1 MKLQKQTK
9 KNASPSWVC
18 LCASARLVPA
28 MPVTPQKPFCRVM
41 ICLGD
46 TWTAHML
53 THTHTHTRIVWRVV
67 THNPFILFPLVFC
80 YFKSL
85 VCAAMHSGRQQA
97 SRPAAG
103 TRCSSPVLIGFAH
116 AEIERGSATSGP
128 TQPVGMERE
137 MLPAFDNRLPASATS
152 PCGLA
157 I

>member
-1 MKLQKQTK
+1 MGLFVCVSTSRSS
-9 KNASPSWVC
+9 NA
-18 LCASARLVPA
+18 
-28 MPVTPQKPFCRVM
+28 
-41 ICLGD
+41 GD
-46 TWTAHML
+46 AAEALLPCYDLSGRHL
-53 THTHTHTRIVWRVV
+53 DCTHVDTLTHTRIVWRVV

-116 AEIERGSATSGP
+116 AEIESGSATSGP

-152 PCGLA
+152 PCGLG

>member
-1 MKLQKQTK
+1 MHEIAKTNK
-9 KNASPSWVC
+9 KKCITLRPSWVC
-18 LCASARLVPA
+18 LCASARLVLA
-28 MPVTPQKPFCRVM
+28 TPVTPQKPFCRVM
-41 ICLGD
+41 ICLGE
-46 TWTAHML
+46 TWTARML
-53 THTHTHTRIVWRVV
+53 THTRIVWRVV

-80 YFKSL
+80 YFESL

-128 TQPVGMERE
+128 AQPVGMERE

-152 PCGLA
+152 PCGSG